1 MILVCGEALIDL
13 VPVVAEGEPLA
24 YAPRT
29 GGSPYNVALGL
40 GRLGVPVGFFGRVSR
55 DPFGQQLRDRLIA
68 EGVDCRLLREGD
80 EPTALAVVH
89 LPPGREPVFAFYGDA
104 AADTALTQA
113 DLPSTDEL
121 GAGVTALHLG
131 SISLIREPGAS
142 AYERLMAREA
152 GHRVISLDPNVR
164 PGLIADPAAYRT
176 RLERWTTLVDVIKVS
191 QADLAWL
198 YPDRPPF
205 EAARMWLANGPSLV
219 VMTRGSRGAVG
230 MTGAGMAEVPGMAVV
245 VSDTV
250 GAGDSFMSALL
261 GFLELR
267 GRLNRAALE
276 SLDESDVRD
285 SLVFANRA
293 ASLTCARSG
302 AEPPTRA
309 EMEGRFE
316 PARQP

>member
-40 GRLGVPVGFFGRVSR
+40 GRLGVPVGFFGRISR

-80 EPTALAVVH
+80 ELTALAVVH
-89 LPPGREPVFAFYGDA
+89 LPPGQEPVYAFYGDA
-104 AADTALTQA
+104 AADAALAEA
-113 DLPSTDEL
+113 DLPTAEDL
-121 GAGVTALHLG
+121 DAGVTALHFG

-164 PGLIADPAAYRT
+164 PGLIGDLVPYRT
-176 RLERWTTLVDVIKVS
+176 RLEGWTALVDVVKVS

-198 YPDRPPF
+198 YPDRPPI
-205 EAARMWLANGPSLV
+205 EAAMRWLAGGPSLV
-219 VMTRGSRGAVG
+219 VMTRGSGGAVG
-230 MTGAGMAEVPGMAVV
+230 IAARATVEVPGTEVV
-245 VSDTV
+245 VRDTV
-250 GAGDSFMSALL
+250 GAGNSFMSGLL
-261 GFLELR
+261 GFLELHGLLSR
-267 GRLNRAALE
+267 SALA
-276 SLDESDVRD
+276 SLDEGDIRE

-293 ASLTCARSG
+293 ASLTCTRSG

-309 EMEGRFE
+309 EMDDRSA
-316 PARQP
+316 PVRRP

>member
-55 DPFGQQLRDRLIA
+55 DPFGHQLRERLVA
-68 EGVDCRLLREGD
+68 EGVDCRLLRDGD

-89 LPPGREPVFAFYGDA
+89 LPPGQEPAYAFYGDL
-104 AADTALTQA
+104 AADAALA
-113 DLPSTDEL
+113 ESDLPTSEDL
-121 GAGVTALHLG
+121 DAGVTALHFG

-142 AYERLMAREA
+142 AYERLMTREA

-164 PGLIADPAAYRT
+164 PGLIADLAAYRT
-176 RLERWTTLVDVIKVS
+176 RLEGWMAGVDVIKVS

-198 YPDRPPF
+198 YPDRPPI
-205 EAARMWLANGPSLV
+205 EAARRWLASGPSLA
-219 VMTRGSRGAVG
+219 VMTRGSGGAVG
-230 MTGAGMAEVPGMAVV
+230 ITGAGMTEVPGMTVM

-250 GAGDSFMSALL
+250 GAGDSFMSGLL
-261 GFLELR
+261 GFLELHGLL
-267 GRLNRAALE
+267 GRSALA
-276 SLDESDVRD
+276 SLDEGDVRD
-285 SLVFANRA
+285 SLAFANRA
-293 ASLTCARSG
+293 ASLTCTRSG

-309 EMEGRFE
+309 EMEERSGPVCR
-316 PARQP
+316 P